1 MKFIDS
7 HVYKEI
13 RMSEVIIEHKGE
25 EFVGF
30 AVCHPDDTWSD
41 YIGCKF
47 AELRAT
53 LKALKYE
60 YQIEKEKV
68 NEIQKFIAIV
78 EQYKNFNK
86 EDGTAK
92 AMYRQLNRRLKNLK
106 AIEEDINMVKKTIK
120 ARLKALEKTNQILK
134 DKKS

>member
-7 HVYKEI
+7 YASEEM
-13 RMSEVIIEHKGE
+13 RMSEVIVRHKGKN
-25 EFVGF
+25 FAGF
-30 AVCHPDDTWSD
+30 ANCHPNDAWSN

-60 YQIEKEKV
+60 YRIEKEKV
-68 NEIQKFIAIV
+68 DEIQKFIAVI

>member
-1 MKFIDS
+1 MKFINS
-7 HVYKEI
+7 YASEKI
-13 RMSEVIIEHKGE
+13 RMSLVTIEHKGKIFE
-25 EFVGF
+25 GR
-30 AVCHPDDTWSD
+30 ADCDPDDAWSD

-60 YQIEKEKV
+60 YKIEKAKV

>member
-7 HVYKEI
+7 RVYKEI
-13 RMSEVIIEHKGE
+13 RMSEVIIEHKGK
-25 EFVGF
+25 EFAGF
-30 AVCHPDDTWSD
+30 AVCHSDDTWSD

-60 YQIEKEKV
+60 YKIEKRKIE
-68 NEIQKFIAIV
+68 EIQKFIAIV

>member
-1 MKFIDS
+1 MKFINSYVD
-7 HVYKEI
+7 KEI
-13 RMSEVIIEHKGE
+13 RMSEVIIEHKGK
-25 EFVGF
+25 EFAGF
-30 AVCHPDDTWSD
+30 ADCHPEDAWSD

-60 YQIEKEKV
+60 YKIEKAKV
-68 NEIQKFIAIV
+68 DEIQKFITIV